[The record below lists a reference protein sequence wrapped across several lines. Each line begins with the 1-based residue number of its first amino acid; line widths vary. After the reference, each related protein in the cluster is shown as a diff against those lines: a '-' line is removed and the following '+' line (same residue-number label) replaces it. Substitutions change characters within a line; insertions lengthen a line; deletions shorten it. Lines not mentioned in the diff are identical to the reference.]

1 MKTFEYVT
9 GRIYNGDQTL
19 VISHK
24 DVDLESVYEDL
35 FELVEVSFED
45 ASRHIKGTV
54 KMLACELAASQREI
68 GRTVLFWYDQGKY
81 QLV

>member
-9 GRIYNGDQTL
+9 GRIYNGAQTL
-19 VISHK
+19 VISHES
-24 DVDLESVYEDL
+24 VDLEKDDL
-35 FELVEVSFED
+35 FDTVEVSFED
-45 ASRHIKGTV
+45 ASRMIKGTIRMMV
-54 KMLACELAASQREI
+54 CELAASQREI

>member
-9 GRIYNGDQTL
+9 GRIYNGEQTL

-24 DVDLESVYEDL
+24 DVDLEKDDL
-35 FELVEVSFED
+35 FDSVDVQFDD
-45 ASRHIKGTV
+45 ASRMIKGTIR
-54 KMLACELAASQREI
+54 MLACELAASQREI

>member
-9 GRIYNGDQTL
+9 GRIYNGEQTL

-24 DVDLESVYEDL
+24 AVDLEKDDL
-35 FELVEVSFED
+35 FESVDVQFDD
-45 ASRHIKGTV
+45 ASRMIKGRIQMMV
-54 KMLACELAASQREI
+54 CELAATQREI

>member
-9 GRIYNGDQTL
+9 GRVYNGPQTL
-19 VISHK
+19 VISHN
-24 DVDLESVYEDL
+24 DVDLENEDL

-54 KMLACELAASQREI
+54 KMLACELAASNREI
-68 GRTVLFWYDQGKY
+68 GKTVLYWYDQGKY

>member
-9 GRIYNGDQTL
+9 GRIYNGEQTL

-24 DVDLESVYEDL
+24 AVDLEKDDL
-35 FELVEVSFED
+35 FESVDVQFDD
-45 ASRHIKGTV
+45 ASRMIKGTIR
-54 KMLACELAASQREI
+54 MLACELSASNREI
-68 GRTVLFWYDQGKY
+68 GKTVLYWYDQGKY